1 MNEIHQ
7 EVKSKKLKLD
17 KNMSQIYIITISFF
31 SKQDFLIVIKSN
43 FIYACV
49 VLCFNIHKLV
59 DKRSLI
65 LASFMIQ
72 FLMFKYERSR
82 NKKQNG

>member
-1 MNEIHQ
+1 
-7 EVKSKKLKLD
+7 
-17 KNMSQIYIITISFF
+17 MSQIYIITISFF

-49 VLCFNIHKLV
+49 VFCFNIPKLV

-72 FLMFKYERSR
+72 FIMFKYERSR
-82 NKKQNG
+82 NKKQNGLKDSKSEHSVY

>member
-7 EVKSKKLKLD
+7 EVISKKIEVRLKYVT
-17 KNMSQIYIITISFF
+17 NIYHNYFFF
-31 SKQDFLIVIKSN
+31 SKQDFLIVIKIN

-49 VLCFNIHKLV
+49 VFCFNIPKLV

-72 FLMFKYERSR
+72 FL
-82 NKKQNG
+82 NV